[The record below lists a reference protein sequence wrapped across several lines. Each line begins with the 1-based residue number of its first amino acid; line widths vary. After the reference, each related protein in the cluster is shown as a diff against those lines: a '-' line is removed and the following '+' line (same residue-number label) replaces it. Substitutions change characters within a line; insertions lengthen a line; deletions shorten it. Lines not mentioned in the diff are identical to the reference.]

1 MKNQLIKLSALALII
16 LATFA
21 FTNFNSNSEND
32 DSNEMVASY
41 EFQQVSVIESVVAAG
56 VGRSRILSTGSN
68 GKMNEEKILNLFSV
82 SGINL
87 GNIHQNDLKISNK
100 LSNMSAEG
108 WELVDV
114 TTGVSMYGQENEEGI
129 YMTRFLF
136 RRSK

>member
-1 MKNQLIKLSALALII
+1 MKNQLVKLSALTLVI

-21 FTNFNSNSEND
+21 FTTFNPISGND
-32 DSNEMVASY
+32 DPNELVASY
-41 EFQQVSVIESVVAAG
+41 EFQQVSVVESVVAAG

-68 GKMNEEKILNLFSV
+68 GKMYEEKILNLFSAA
-82 SGINL
+82 GINL
-87 GNIHQNDLKISNK
+87 GNIHQNDIKVSNK

-129 YMTRFLF
+129 YITRFLF

>member
-87 GNIHQNDLKISNK
+87 GNIHQNDVKISNK
-100 LSNMSAEG
+100 LSTMSAEG

>member
-21 FTNFNSNSEND
+21 FTNFNSNSENKD
-32 DSNEMVASY
+32 VSEAVASY

-68 GKMNEEKILNLFSV
+68 GKMNEEKILNLFSIG
-82 SGINL
+82 GINL
-87 GNIHQNDLKISNK
+87 GNIHQNDVKVSSK
-100 LSNMSAEG
+100 LSTMSAEG

-136 RRSK
+136 RRAK